1 MMKHRGSLLFRL
13 LAGVAFAGG
22 LVLAGTVPALA
33 YVGPGAGLSLL
44 GALWAVAFAILAAL
58 AFVVIWPIRQMI
70 RRRSARPPARARRVD
85 PPAGPGER
93 TLSS

>member
-1 MMKHRGSLLFRL
+1 MNHPRLPSFRL
-13 LAGVAFAGG
+13 LAAATLAGG
-22 LVLAGTVPALA
+22 VSLVAAAPAFA

-44 GALWAVAFAILAAL
+44 GALWGVAIAVLAAL

-70 RRRSARPPARARRVD
+70 RRRAARPPARAHRVD
-85 PPAGPGER
+85 PPARPEER

>member
-1 MMKHRGSLLFRL
+1 MKHCAFLPSRL
-13 LAGVAFAGG
+13 LAGAALVGG
-22 LVLAGTVPALA
+22 LVLGAATPALA

-44 GALWAVAFAILAAL
+44 GALWGVVVAILAAL

-70 RRRSARPPARARRVD
+70 RRRTARPAARSHRVD
-85 PPAGPGER
+85 PPARPGER

>member
-1 MMKHRGSLLFRL
+1 MMKHRGSLPFRL
-13 LAGVAFAGG
+13 LAGATLAGG
-22 LVLAGTVPALA
+22 LILAVATPALA

-44 GALWAVAFAILAAL
+44 GALWGVAIAVLAAL

-70 RRRSARPPARARRVD
+70 RRRSARPPARAHRVD
-85 PPAGPGER
+85 PPARPEER

>member
-1 MMKHRGSLLFRL
+1 MKHRGFPSFRL
-13 LAGVAFAGG
+13 LAGAS
-22 LVLAGTVPALA
+22 LAGSLALLAATPALA

-44 GALWAVAFAILAAL
+44 GALWGVAIAILAAL

-70 RRRSARPPARARRVD
+70 RRRAARPPARAHRVD
-85 PPAGPGER
+85 PPARPGER